1 MNIDILDGIKLKEE
15 GRGYGGKGF
24 ECYSMS

>member
-1 MNIDILDGIKLKEE
+1 MNIDISDGIKLKEE

-24 ECYSMS
+24 ECYSTS